1 MESNSAKRLIAIDG
15 NSLMHRAYYA
25 LPAMTSRDGTP
36 TGAIFGFLSMLLK
49 LVETK
54 PEYLV
59 VAFDLH
65 GPTFRHEQYQEYKAG
80 RRETPEDLRPQ
91 FPLLQELLRQMGINV
106 CTSEGFEADD
116 ILGTFARM
124 AEADGADAL
133 LVTGD
138 RDALQLI
145 SGKTHVLL
153 TKKGISETVEMD
165 IEGLLAVYG
174 LSPER
179 MCDLKGLM
187 GDGSDNIP
195 GIPGVGEKTAL
206 KLLEQYGSIESVLA
220 HAGEVKG
227 KLGERIREHADLARM
242 SYRLGIIR
250 TDVPITCT
258 LADSEFEPARMSD
271 ALPLLRQLQLNAIAN
286 RLPAPV
292 SADRPATAQQSK
304 ADITEIDDIPS
315 LQAVVNNLSGSKRL
329 ALCAEGDVLYLAA
342 EENKEYRVRL
352 FGNLLEQGLG
362 AAEVWQAVR
371 PLLEAEQPGKLLFD
385 AKKWMHMLA
394 AEGIVLRGLEFDAMI
409 VDYLLNATRP
419 TPSLAALAQERLG
432 AQSASACA
440 LMRLY
445 EPMTVQMNADGL
457 MELYETVER
466 PLIGVLFRM
475 EHQGFFVDPGVLRE
489 LNAQFAAR
497 IDELAAGIYEQA
509 GENFNILSTKQLGSI
524 LFEKLGLPAQR
535 KTKTGYSTDSDVL
548 DQLTEL
554 HPIVP
559 LIQEY
564 RFLTK
569 LKSTFIDGLLAVISP
584 ADGRVH
590 TSFNQNVAA
599 TGRISSTEP
608 NLQNIPV
615 RTALGRE
622 IRKAFVASPGNVLVG
637 ADYSQIELRLLA
649 HISADEAMIAN
660 FQEGGDIHTRTAGE
674 VFGVPA
680 GEVTVEQ
687 RSAAKAVN
695 FGIVYGISDFGLS
708 RNLGISRKRA
718 GEYIERYLSRYP
730 GVRAYMQRSVENGKR
745 DGYVKTLLGR
755 RRELQ
760 ELKSSNYNTRSFGER
775 VAMNMPIQGTAADI
789 IKLAMVRVDAALSE
803 RKLKAK
809 LVLQVHDELILDTPP
824 EEKEEVK
831 GIVCDCMQNAMR
843 LDVPLIAEVRSGHS
857 WYDTK

>member
-1 MESNSAKRLIAIDG
+1 METQSAKRLIAIDG

-49 LVETK
+49 LVDTK
-54 PEYLV
+54 PDYLV

-116 ILGTFARM
+116 LLGTFARM
-124 AEADGADAL
+124 AEADGAEAL

-145 SGKTHVLL
+145 SEKTHVLL

-165 IEGLLAVYG
+165 IDALRETYG
-174 LSPER
+174 LTPER

-220 HAGEVKG
+220 HACEVKG
-227 KLGERIREHADLARM
+227 KLGERIREHAELARM
-242 SYRLGIIR
+242 SYWLGIIR

-258 LADSEFEPARMSD
+258 LADSEFDPSRMAE
-271 ALPLLRQLQLNAIAN
+271 ALPLMRQLQLNAIAN
-286 RLPAPV
+286 RLPVQV
-292 SADRPATAQQSK
+292 SADRPKIEQRSK
-304 ADITEIDDIPS
+304 TNTVEIEDIVA
-315 LQAVVNNLSGSKRL
+315 LQTVVHTLANAERL

-342 EENKEYRVRL
+342 DEDTEYRVRL

-362 AAEVWQAVR
+362 AAEVWQIVR
-371 PLLEAEQPGKLLFD
+371 PLLEAEKPKKLLFD
-385 AKKWMHMLA
+385 AKRWMHMLA
-394 AEGIVLRGLEFDAMI
+394 VEEITLQGLEFDAMI

-432 AQSASACA
+432 AQSASASA
-440 LMRLY
+440 LIRLY
-445 EPMTVQMNADGL
+445 GPMMEQMNADGL
-457 MELYETVER
+457 IQLYDTVER

-475 EHQGFFVDPGVLRE
+475 EHQGFYVDPGVLKD
-489 LNAQFAAR
+489 LNTQFTAR
-497 IDELAAGIYEQA
+497 IDELAGQIYEQA
-509 GENFNILSTKQLGSI
+509 GENFNILSTKQLGAI

-548 DQLTEL
+548 DQLIEL

-569 LKSTFIDGLLAVISP
+569 LKSTFIDGLLAVIST

-615 RTALGRE
+615 RTTLGRE

-660 FQEGGDIHTRTAGE
+660 FKEGGDIHTRTAGE

-680 GEVTVEQ
+680 GEVTTEQ

-695 FGIVYGISDFGLS
+695 FGIVYGISEFGLS

-730 GVRAYMQRSVENGKR
+730 GVRAYMQHSVENGKR

-760 ELKSSNYNTRSFGER
+760 ELRSSNYNTRSFGER

-789 IKLAMVRVDAALSE
+789 IKLAMVRVDAALYE
-803 RKLKAK
+803 RNLKAK

-824 EEKEEVK
+824 EEEEEVK
-831 GIVCDCMQNAMR
+831 GIVCDCMQNAMQ
-843 LDVPLIAEVRSGHS
+843 LDVPLIADVRSGHS

>member
-1 MESNSAKRLIAIDG
+1 
-15 NSLMHRAYYA
+15 
-25 LPAMTSRDGTP
+25 
-36 TGAIFGFLSMLLK
+36 
-49 LVETK
+49 
-54 PEYLV
+54 
-59 VAFDLH
+59 DLH

-138 RDALQLI
+138 KDALQLI

-165 IEGLLAVYG
+165 IEALHETYG

-292 SADRPATAQQSK
+292 SADRPATAQQGK
-304 ADITEIDDIPS
+304 TDITEIDDIPS
-315 LQAVVNNLSGSKRL
+315 LQAVVNILSDAERL

-371 PLLEAEQPGKLLFD
+371 PLLEAERPEKLLFD

-432 AQSASACA
+432 AQSASACV

-445 EPMTVQMNADGL
+445 GPMTEQMNTDGL
-457 MELYETVER
+457 TELYETVER

-489 LNAQFAAR
+489 LNAQFAIR

-509 GENFNILSTKQLGSI
+509 GENFNILSTKQLGAV

-649 HISADEAMIAN
+649 HISADEVMIAN

-680 GEVTVEQ
+680 DEVTVEQ

-824 EEKEEVK
+824 EEEEEVK
-831 GIVCDCMQNAMR
+831 CIVCDCMQNAMR